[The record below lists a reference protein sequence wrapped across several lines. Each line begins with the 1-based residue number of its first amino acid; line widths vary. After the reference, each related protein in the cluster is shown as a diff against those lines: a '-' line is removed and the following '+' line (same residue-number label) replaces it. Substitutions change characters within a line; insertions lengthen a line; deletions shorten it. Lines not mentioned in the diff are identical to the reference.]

1 MPHSK
6 FVGFLVSFLSII
18 IFVSC
23 GDGGGSGGGG
33 TGTLSLSLTDAST
46 SEYWA
51 VYITIDAV
59 QVHLGGNESSPNHWQ
74 TVEMY
79 DSPLT
84 VNLLELV
91 NGVREE
97 LGIADLP
104 AGRYTQMRLIIG
116 ETPDDPNLP
125 YANFVVDKSNPPVT
139 YELKVPSGFQTGEKI
154 VGGFEINTNQTTEL
168 ILDIDACRSIV
179 KAAGNNDKWL
189 LKPTIKVAYPDD
201 YGIITGTITDSNTD
215 AIEGVMV
222 SAQSFND
229 SLSSDEKDWVNVQ
242 ATTITDSEGNYQLFV
257 APDTYTYYLVAY
269 KDGYAV
275 GLMTGVEVEPG
286 VVYSGAD
293 AKNFQLAALDP
304 STEIGT
310 VTGEITLNGATAEQ
324 FATLSFRQTVSGEED
339 MIEIK
344 ALNVLNGSPPTYET
358 NLPVGVYRVV
368 ASSIGYDTQNSDF
381 TLPADGATLPVIVF
395 TAAGP

>member
-154 VGGFEINTNQTTEL
+154 IGGFEINPNQTTEL

-215 AIEGVMV
+215 ALEGVML
-222 SAQSFND
+222 SAQSFD
-229 SLSSDEKDWVNVQ
+229 IGASTDEKDWVNVK
-242 ATTITDSEGNYQLFV
+242 AATITDANGNYKLFV
-257 APDTYTYYLVAY
+257 APDTYYLVAY
-269 KDGYAV
+269 KDGYVV

-286 VVYSGAD
+286 AVYSGLD
-293 AKNFQLAALDP
+293 AKSFQLVAA
-304 STEIGT
+304 TMGT
-310 VTGEITLNGATAEQ
+310 ISGKITLPGATAEQ
-324 FATLSFRQTVSGEED
+324 FTTLSFRQTVYGGD

-344 ALNVLNGSPPTYET
+344 ALNALNVSNDPPTPSYGT
-358 NLPVGVYRVV
+358 ILPENDYRVV
-368 ASSIGYDTQNSDF
+368 ASSIGYDTVSKDLIAPVDGKTLDVDF
-381 TLPADGATLPVIVF
+381 PPL
-395 TAAGP
+395 